1 MDSVAVG
8 FWGAFFGAVSLSL
21 LAAVLAFRRSARRV
35 ALTGSLSAVVSGIY
49 VLVFLGW
56 LPGFDRAAQLRAD
69 AALAAAAS
77 AVLGFLLFWLLGV
90 LRGRLMRRALVLAAT
105 GTLAIIAFGW
115 TLPPEGALALSVGM
129 QAALV
134 AAGLGAAAH
143 SAWRGAPPGRLAL
156 AGLGFMTAT
165 ITVLTW
171 YAFAPARTPWWLHAL
186 GAIAAIGYT
195 GSMASALWARY
206 SYLIDVR
213 QAMIHGPSYDPVTR
227 MPSHHETNLLVGE
240 AFAKGYREGRP
251 LGVIVVSIG
260 NFEALEHL
268 HGRAAHNH
276 GLFIC
281 ASRLRRIVPAG
292 VQLGRL
298 GNDAFLLLM
307 PKPVSGGALIEL
319 AQLVAQR
326 LPRPVAIGTSREMA
340 ELESARTTW
349 VADVGVGVLVAPPQM
364 RAPTAIA
371 AAKAMSRTAWSYAS
385 RVAGYDEDAMRIAE
399 LSAPSGPVVIR

>member
-21 LAAVLAFRRSARRV
+21 FAAVLAFRRSARRV
-35 ALTGSLSAVVSGIY
+35 ALTGSLSAVVSGLY

-56 LPGFDRAAQLRAD
+56 LPGLGHDAQLRLD

-77 AVLGFLLFWLLGV
+77 AVLGFLLFWLLGLV
-90 LRGRLMRRALVLAAT
+90 RGARVSRAVVLAAAAT
-105 GTLAIIAFGW
+105 AAVILFGW
-115 TLPPEGALALSVGM
+115 TLPAEGALAVAVGM

-134 AAGLGAAAH
+134 AAGLGAAGH
-143 SAWRGAPPGRLAL
+143 SAWRGAPPGHLAL
-156 AGLGFMTAT
+156 AGLGFMTTT
-165 ITVLTW
+165 IAVLTW
-171 YAFAPARTPWWLHAL
+171 YAFAPALTPWWLHAL
-186 GAIAAIGYT
+186 GALAAIGYT

-268 HGRAAHNH
+268 HGRAAYNH

-281 ASRLRRIVPAG
+281 AGRLRRITPAG

-307 PKPVSGGALIEL
+307 PRPVSAGALIEL
-319 AQLVAQR
+319 AQVIAQR
-326 LPRPVAIGTSREMA
+326 VPRPVAIGTTGEMA
-340 ELESARTTW
+340 ELETTRTTW

-385 RVAGYDEDAMRIAE
+385 RVAGYDEDARKIAE
-399 LSAPSGPVVIR
+399 LGAPPGPVAVR